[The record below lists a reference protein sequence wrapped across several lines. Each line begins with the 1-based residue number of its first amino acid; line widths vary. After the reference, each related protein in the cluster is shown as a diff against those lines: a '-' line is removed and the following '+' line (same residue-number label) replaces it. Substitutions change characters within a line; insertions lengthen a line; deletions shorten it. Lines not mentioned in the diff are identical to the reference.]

1 MGHLPRRRR
10 PRDHPAPS
18 STAAATPAA
27 SGLRTPGPVQTGP
40 ATVQAPTGLS
50 ADTPFN
56 VDWTGP
62 NNQGDYISILP
73 ADATEWINEPYFYT
87 YVGTPGQ
94 LLAPTTP
101 GDYKVVYIDGPSRN
115 FKAQQPMTVTAF
127 EGSVSGPAS
136 VAAGTVFSASWTGPN
151 ALGDFIT
158 IVAMGATD
166 WTNESWFYTSN
177 GPVGNLSAPL
187 TDGAHELWY
196 VASDRTVMVRAPITV
211 TPLQSSVSA
220 PASANKGASISV
232 SWTGPDA
239 PGDYITIVAAGA
251 AEGTYTSYAYTGAG
265 NPVAITAPDTSGTF
279 EIRYVYGSNGQ
290 TIASAAITIN

>member
-1 MGHLPRRRR
+1 
-10 PRDHPAPS
+10 
-18 STAAATPAA
+18 
-27 SGLRTPGPVQTGP
+27 
-40 ATVQAPTGLS
+40 VQAPASLP

-73 ADATEWINEPYFYT
+73 AGATEWINEAYFYT

-94 LLAPTTP
+94 MVAPTTP
-101 GDYKVVYIDGPSRN
+101 GNYKVVYIDGTSRN

-151 ALGDFIT
+151 ALGDYIT
-158 IVAMGATD
+158 IVAKGATQ
-166 WTNESWFYTSN
+166 WTDESWFYTAN
-177 GPVGNLSAPL
+177 GSPGNLAAPL
-187 TDGAHELWY
+187 VAGEHELWY
-196 VASDRTVMVRAPITV
+196 VASDRTVMTRTPITV
-211 TPLQSSVSA
+211 LPLAASVTVA
-220 PASANKGASISV
+220 TSANKGASISV
-232 SWTGPDA
+232 GWTGPNA

-251 AEGTYTSYAYTGAG
+251 AEGSYLSYAYTGAG
-265 NPVAITAPDTSGTF
+265 NPVNITAPDTAGAY

-290 TIASAAITIN
+290 TLVSQAIQIK